1 MNVYPSPKS
10 DEYNRTIRKL
20 YKESPEKALDYA
32 FKCGENSLYGNAFIE
47 ISRKSIDDGVWGSFK
62 GVKREYLKGKNYEF
76 SISDT
81 NPVSLHIFIK
91 DELFT
96 PRWWAR

>member
-20 YKESPEKALDYA
+20 YGESPEKAMDYA
-32 FKCGENSLYGNAFIE
+32 FKCGENDLCGNTFIE
-47 ISRKSIDDGVWGSFK
+47 VSRKSIDGMMWGSFK
-62 GVKREYLKGKNYEF
+62 GVKREHLKGKNYEF
-76 SISDT
+76 SISGT